1 MQRHLEA
8 GMTIGVFYYP
18 DELTAEQYGEVLSRL
33 EAAGQ
38 GAPKGRR
45 HHFAFGD
52 ESSLMVV
59 DIFDS
64 QEDFAAF
71 GEVLMP
77 ILEELGI
84 EGEPGLLELHNSITG

>member
-1 MQRHLEA
+1 MA
-8 GMTIGVFYYP
+8 IGVFFYP
-18 DELTAEQYGEVLSRL
+18 DEMTEDQYREVLRKL

-38 GAPKGRR
+38 GSPQGRR

-52 ESSLMVV
+52 ASSVMIV
-59 DIFDS
+59 DVWDS

-71 GEVLMP
+71 AEALGP

-84 EGEPGLLELHNSITG
+84 EAEPGMLELRNSI